1 MQSEKLIKKQEKII
15 LKGKLGKQVQHLQK
29 VEEEKTQKLLLHY
42 ISSNLLKMTIKFTLI
57 FGFLHP
63 GKKKSITLLF
73 LNASLRSTCCF
84 VKLSLHQLFVKVA
97 RNTKLNQTLKNGQTL
112 AKRTQPGPSF

>member
-15 LKGKLGKQVQHLQK
+15 LKGKIRKTSTTSTKSGR
-29 VEEEKTQKLLLHY
+29 EKNQKLLLYY
-42 ISSNLLKMTIKFTLI
+42 ISSNLLNMTIKFTLI

-63 GKKKSITLLF
+63 GKKKKKKKSLTLLF
-73 LNASLRSTCCF
+73 LNACLRSTCCF

-97 RNTKLNQTLKNGQTL
+97 RNTKLNQTVTSSMDKL
-112 AKRTQPGPSF
+112 